1 MSAPVDN
8 TLQKFITPVAA
19 VVPVP
24 VPELVASVGPVPVP
38 ELVASVGLV
47 PVPELVASVG
57 LVPVPEPVASV
68 GPVPV
73 PEPVASVGPAVVE
86 VVEVV
91 ERPRQWSLELAPSA
105 ESFRR
110 PLWLRT

>member
-8 TLQKFITPVAA
+8 TLLKFITPVAA
-19 VVPVP
+19 VVPEP

-38 ELVASVGLV
+38 EL
-47 PVPELVASVG
+47 
-57 LVPVPEPVASV
+57 VASV

-91 ERPRQWSLELAPSA
+91 ERPRQ
-105 ESFRR
+105 
-110 PLWLRT
+110 